1 MQEAERYPVVLEVD
15 YPERQSRW
23 KTLLRLFL
31 AIPLIIFLAILGGGS
46 VASVGDTEG
55 LRYSLGATGAVII
68 AIWAAIVVRG
78 YIPRWLF
85 NFEVAFLR
93 FSTRVSSYFAL
104 LTDVYPPFEGDY
116 PVRLEIDYPE
126 RLARW
131 KVLIWKGI
139 TSIPHFIVLL
149 FLGIAALFCVIIAWF
164 AILITARFPQGLHRF
179 VAGVFRWN
187 TRVWGYFI
195 SLTDEYPPFSLSER
209 AGPAGRDTYVISA
222 VIGWLL
228 TAGIVAGAIT
238 AAVIAGEETVGRV
251 DYEALTA
258 GEGGVTIERN
268 DLGLSIIAAV
278 DPADDELPL
287 LRPEEGKR
295 LVAFELE
302 LTNDR
307 NNDVQIEES
316 DFRLEDAEGDSRE
329 PLLTLVG
336 GRVAP
341 ADVEEDETGEITLV
355 FEVERGVGLEELRF
369 RGPLG
374 TRLTFEFE

>member
-23 KTLLRLFL
+23 KTLLRFFL
-31 AIPLIIFLAILGGGS
+31 AVPLIIFLGILGGGS
-46 VASVGDTEG
+46 FFSTEEGDG
-55 LRYSLGATGAVII
+55 LRYTLGATGAVIV

-93 FSTRVSSYFAL
+93 FSTRASSYFAL

-116 PVRLEIDYPE
+116 PMRLEVDYPE
-126 RLARW
+126 RPARW

-139 TSIPHFIVLL
+139 TSIPHFIVLV
-149 FLGIAALFCVIIAWF
+149 FLSIAALFCVIIAWF
-164 AILITARFPQGLHRF
+164 AILITARFPKGLHRF
-179 VAGVFRWN
+179 VAGVFRWG
-187 TRVWGYFI
+187 TRVWAYFL
-195 SLTDEYPPFSLSER
+195 SLTDEYPPFSLSEK

-228 TAGIVAGAIT
+228 TAGIVAGGIT
-238 AAVIAGEETVGRV
+238 VAVIAGEEASRRV

-258 GEGGVTIERN
+258 GEAEVTIEKN
-268 DLGLSIIAAV
+268 DVSLSLVNAV
-278 DPADDELPL
+278 DPADEALPI
-287 LRPEEGKR
+287 LRPSEGKR
-295 LVAFELE
+295 LLAFELE
-302 LTNDR
+302 LANDR
-307 NNDVQIEES
+307 SEDVEIEES
-316 DFRLEDAEGDSRE
+316 DFRLEDVEGDSHE

-341 ADVEEDETGEITLV
+341 ADVEEDATEEITLV

-369 RGPLG
+369 RGPLA